1 MDNLKFNPLLYL
13 YHTIG
18 YPGQLL
24 YFLLH
29 TFLPQYNFIKNLPY
43 CVFLW
48 LYTVPKS
55 DFCIPRN
62 ETVQCRPKSHNHVS
76 VTKPGTI

>member
-13 YHTIG
+13 YHSIE
-18 YPGQLL
+18 YPERLL

-29 TFLPQYNFIKNLPY
+29 TFLPQYNFIINFQY

-48 LYTVPKS
+48 LYSVHCTENPIFVFPEMKLRSVVP
-55 DFCIPRN
+55 IP
-62 ETVQCRPKSHNHVS
+62 
-76 VTKPGTI
+76 IFMYL